1 MLFIGQRSLV
11 IMGALPWVVLTLLC
25 AAQHST
31 VQRSTAQYR
40 TEQPAMTMCG
50 AVQSYDIVE
59 NMNDLMLSC

>member
-1 MLFIGQRSLV
+1 MDEDPLV
-11 IMGALPWVVLTLLC
+11 LDAFYRAEESCDNGRTALGGTY
-25 AAQHST
+25 T
-31 VQRSTAQYR
+31 FMRSTAQYR